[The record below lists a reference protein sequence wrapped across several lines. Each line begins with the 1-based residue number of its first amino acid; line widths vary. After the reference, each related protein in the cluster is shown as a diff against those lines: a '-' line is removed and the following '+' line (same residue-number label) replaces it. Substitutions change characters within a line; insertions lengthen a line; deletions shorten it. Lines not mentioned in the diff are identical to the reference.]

1 MQFIRSNIFIYM
13 CWGIVIFFVGIS
25 MSPILAMPDMES
37 MPDIRISFIQGVIFF
52 ILPIAFCSAIA
63 FFGPAKSSFYN
74 TRVAAYL
81 NSRYGALAFE
91 TFLVRFKPDLLPGVA
106 FLLSGLINSLI
117 TLRQSEQS
125 EFSYILPVLSISVG
139 IAFIIGYI
147 ILLRRKAIGVYLP
160 PVCDGSTS
168 ESQPKPA
175 AVIKQ
180 PIEIAIRLYWW
191 CLPGVFILP
200 GIMFVSVEILNIPLE
215 FVAVLFFAV
224 MLLAMW
230 PVFSGRASYAFWL
243 VAMALFMGGGIVASI
258 IYNVFVRK

>member
-13 CWGIVIFFVGIS
+13 CWVIVIFFVGIS
-25 MSPILAMPDMES
+25 ISTILTMPDMES

-52 ILPIAFCSAIA
+52 ILPTALCSAIA
-63 FFGPAKSSFYN
+63 FFGPAKSYFYH
-74 TRVAAYL
+74 TRIAAYL

-91 TFLVRFKPDLLPGVA
+91 TFLVRLKPDLLPGVA
-106 FLLSGLINSLI
+106 FLLSGFINSLI
-117 TLRQSEQS
+117 NLRQSEQS
-125 EFSYILPVLSISVG
+125 EFSYILPGLYISVG

-160 PVCDGSTS
+160 PVCDVSTS

-175 AVIKQ
+175 VIKQ
-180 PIEIAIRLYWW
+180 PIEIAVRLYWW

-200 GIMFVSVEILNIPLE
+200 GIMFVSVEIFNIPLE

-230 PVFSGRASYAFWL
+230 PVFSKRASYAFWL

-258 IYNVFVRK
+258 ILNVFVRK